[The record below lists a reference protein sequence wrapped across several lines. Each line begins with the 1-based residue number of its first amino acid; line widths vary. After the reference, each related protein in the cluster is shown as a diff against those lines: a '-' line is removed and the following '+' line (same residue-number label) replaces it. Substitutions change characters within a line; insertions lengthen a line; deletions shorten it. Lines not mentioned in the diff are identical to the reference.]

1 MNDFFRLFDIAKI
14 RLGHPF
20 RGTIEPEPDGP
31 VHVVQVRDT
40 RVTGEIVQDEMIR
53 TILPTK
59 KEPDWLQEGD
69 ILFVAKGSKH
79 YAVTV
84 KDMPEHSVCSPHFYL
99 IRLSDK
105 AKQCFLPEF
114 VAWQLNQQLAQ
125 KYFKSTAEGSLHL
138 SVRKQILESA
148 PIREVA
154 FEKQVQIVALN
165 NAAIKEEKVLL
176 QLIENR
182 KAQLESIA
190 YQELEASKSA
200 KVQD

>member
-1 MNDFFRLFDIAKI
+1 MNDYFRLFDIAKI

-20 RGTIEPEPDGP
+20 RGTIEYDPEGP

-84 KDMPEHSVCSPHFYL
+84 KGIPEHSVCSPHFYL
-99 IRLSDK
+99 IRLYGK
-105 AKQCFLPEF
+105 AKQSFMPEF

-125 KYFKSTAEGSLHL
+125 RYFKSTAEGSLHL
-138 SVRKQILESA
+138 SVRKQVLQDA
-148 PIREVA
+148 PIRKIDL
-154 FEKQVQIVALN
+154 EKQAQIVALN
-165 NAAIKEEKVLL
+165 NAAIKEEKVLK

-190 YQELEASKSA
+190 YQELETTKSA